1 MTLKRLLRTKTLAFL
16 LLARCVGTHV
26 LLADPAPV
34 PTDLPWHV
42 EQATDNMVRW
52 TVRMSGF
59 DPVKQVREGGPAL
72 LSDMNHNVGRAIDG
86 LLKGETVTGKRTPPQ
101 TLETLRSVLFA
112 TLDNEAGFPA
122 MYMADREKTV
132 CSAHDVREAVQA
144 LLELGIRRGDQP
156 ALERLEKLL
165 DTLLAITDEQGAYR
179 PQVIAR
185 IPLLAANSRP
195 EDAGALDGAAFSDD
209 GDRVYTRGGS
219 DGFNYP
225 QATTVDRGRLIM
237 ALVQVYQH
245 THNEQALELARR
257 FMHRVRSRSFS
268 DEGQLLQD
276 AGSHTHSVTGTVQG
290 LAAYAVLTRDLDT
303 LAHARKIFDVGLAAS
318 RSSFGWSDENVWRGR
333 IVDRGEI
340 NNTGDMIQ
348 TAIHL
353 GQAGHPRYF
362 EMAERMVRSHVL
374 PSQWL
379 HGQEYYPPEP
389 AVKGVYKTFPALAVG
404 GWGFPG
410 VTDRHIPRAGSDILD
425 ITQGGIQCLWAVHH
439 HSVTHHGSAV
449 RVNMAFSRDTRAAR
463 VESHL
468 PREGHVAVTLKQ
480 RASLWF
486 RKPSWL
492 TWDQLTVTVA
502 ERPLP
507 VIRVGVWAVTA
518 MQAAG
523 TRLDVTYPLV
533 RRQQQEWINRKRYR
547 FVLEGD
553 TIVAMSPRG
562 IYAPMFAPLDD

>member
-1 MTLKRLLRTKTLAFL
+1 MTPKRLLRTKTLAL
-16 LLARCVGTHV
+16 LLLTHCAAPT
-26 LLADPAPV
+26 LILADPAPV
-34 PTDLPWHV
+34 PTDLVWHV
-42 EQATDNMVRW
+42 EQATGNMVRW

-112 TLDNEAGFPA
+112 TLDNESGFPA

-132 CSAHDVREAVQA
+132 CSAHDIREAVQA
-144 LLELGIRRGDQP
+144 LLELVIRRGDQP

-165 DTLLAITDEQGAYR
+165 DTLLNITDEQGAYR
-179 PQVIAR
+179 PQTIAR
-185 IPLLAANSRP
+185 IPLLAANSHP
-195 EDAGALDGAAFSDD
+195 EDGAAFSDD

-219 DGFNYP
+219 DGFDYP

-245 THNEQALELARR
+245 THNERALELARR
-257 FMHRVRSRSFS
+257 FVQRVRSRSFS
-268 DEGQLLQD
+268 AEGQLLQD
-276 AGSHTHSVTGTVQG
+276 AGSHTHSITGTVHG
-290 LAAYAVLTRDLDT
+290 LAAYAALTRDLDT
-303 LAHARKIFDVGLAAS
+303 LEHARKIFDVGLAAS

-362 EMAERMVRSHVL
+362 EVAERMVRSHVL

-379 HGQEYYPPEP
+379 HGQEYHPPEP
-389 AVKGVYKTFPALAVG
+389 AVKGVYKTFPVLAVG

-410 VTDRHIPRAGSDILD
+410 VTDRHIPGAGSDILD

-439 HSVTHHGSAV
+439 HSVTHDGSAV
-449 RVNMAFSRDTRAAR
+449 RVNMAFSRETPAAR

-468 PREGHVAVTLKQ
+468 PREGRLAVTLKQ

-507 VIRVGVWAVTA
+507 VVRVGAWAVTSL
-518 MQAAG
+518 QDAG